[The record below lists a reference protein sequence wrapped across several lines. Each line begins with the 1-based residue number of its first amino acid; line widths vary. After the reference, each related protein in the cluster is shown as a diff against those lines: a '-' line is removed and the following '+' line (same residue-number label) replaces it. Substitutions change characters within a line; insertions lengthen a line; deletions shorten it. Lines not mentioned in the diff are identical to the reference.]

1 MNAAVQGKVKRK
13 KLNSYKKAQRNT
25 AILFLIPNFLGFMVF
40 IVYPVLK
47 SLYISFFNWDGLGNS
62 EFIGLQN
69 YIRLLQDST
78 FRISFL
84 NNLHYTIVTVP
95 LSIFLG
101 IMIAM
106 LMNTKIKGIQA
117 FRVIYFSAA
126 DHLYGGNRNCLDYSA
141 GQLWAGEPIPD
152 DTGDEESSSMAVFY
166 GMGTDFRGDSFD
178 LEKYGL

>member
-69 YIRLLQDST
+69 YIDY
-78 FRISFL
+78 FRTVRSGFL
-84 NNLHYTIVTVP
+84 FLTIF
-95 LSIFLG
+95 I
-101 IMIAM
+101 
-106 LMNTKIKGIQA
+106 IQ
-117 FRVIYFSAA
+117 S
-126 DHLYGGNRNCLDYSA
+126 
-141 GQLWAGEPIPD
+141 
-152 DTGDEESSSMAVFY
+152 
-166 GMGTDFRGDSFD
+166 
-178 LEKYGL
+178 

>member
-84 NNLHYTIVTVP
+84 NNRDSSSFY
-95 LSIFLG
+95 IFRYYDSHADEYQNQRNTG
-101 IMIAM
+101 ISCD
-106 LMNTKIKGIQA
+106 LL
-117 FRVIYFSAA
+117 SAA

-141 GQLWAGEPIPD
+141 GQLWAGEPVPD